1 MHEEITIPELT
12 EVVARVTALLGPREG
27 SVVQLEGGITNR
39 NFRVNFG
46 GTDYVVRLPGKRT
59 ALLGIDRE
67 AECIANKAAA
77 ELGIA
82 PKVAAMLTEPSAL
95 VTAFVS
101 GREMR
106 ADELRE
112 PETIAE
118 VAHDLRS
125 LHDSGTEL
133 PTGFDSFQLVEQY
146 AETGRANGSEPP
158 AGYDEALDAAHKIE
172 RAVRDQ
178 PGHEP
183 VPAHNDLL
191 PANFLRDGD
200 RMQLIDW
207 EYAGM
212 GDRWFDL
219 GNFAVNNE
227 LDDEQ
232 EAQLLEAYFGE
243 PPDDRHTATLKL
255 FRFMSDFREG
265 MWGVVQAGVSELEF
279 DFRDYAQKHFDRL
292 EKARSDPR
300 FEGWIEEARS

>member
-1 MHEEITIPELT
+1 MSPEFTISELT
-12 EVVARVTALLGPREG
+12 EVVARLAALLGPREG
-27 SVVQLEGGITNR
+27 TVVQLEGGITNR

-59 ALLGIDRE
+59 ALLGIDRQ

-82 PKVAAMLTEPSAL
+82 PQVAALLTEPSAL
-95 VTAFVS
+95 VTRFVS

-133 PTGFDSFQLVEQY
+133 PTGFDSFRLVEQY

-158 AGYDEALDAAHKIE
+158 AGYDEALEAAHKIE

-227 LDDEQ
+227 LEDDQ
-232 EAQLLEAYFGE
+232 ENQLLEAYFGE
-243 PPDDRHTATLKL
+243 APDDRKRATLKL

-265 MWGVVQAGVSELEF
+265 MWGVVQAGVSELDF

-292 EKARSDPR
+292 EKARTDAR
-300 FEGWIEEARS
+300 FKGWIEEAPS

>member
-1 MHEEITIPELT
+1 MSPEFTIPELT
-12 EVVARVTALLGPREG
+12 EVVARLAALLGPREG
-27 SVVQLEGGITNR
+27 TVVQLEGGITNR

-82 PKVAAMLTEPSAL
+82 PKVAALLSQPSAL

-158 AGYDEALDAAHKIE
+158 AGYDEALEAAHKIE

-227 LDDEQ
+227 LEDDQ
-232 EAQLLEAYFGE
+232 EDQLLEAYFGE
-243 PPDDRHTATLKL
+243 PPDDRKRATLKL

-265 MWGVVQAGVSELEF
+265 MWGVVQAGVSELDF

-292 EKARSDPR
+292 EKARTDPR
-300 FEGWIEEARS
+300 FKGWIEEARS

>member
-1 MHEEITIPELT
+1 MSPEFTIPELT
-12 EVVARVTALLGPREG
+12 EVVARLAALLGPREG
-27 SVVQLEGGITNR
+27 TVVQLEGGITNR

-59 ALLGIDRE
+59 QLLGIDRQ

-82 PKVAAMLTEPSAL
+82 PKVAALLTEPSAL

-133 PTGFDSFQLVEQY
+133 PTGFDSFRLVEQY
-146 AETGRANGSEPP
+146 AETGRAAGSEPP

-227 LDDEQ
+227 LDDDQ
-232 EAQLLEAYFGE
+232 ETLLLEAYFGE
-243 PPDDRHTATLKL
+243 PSDDRRRATLKL

-292 EKARSDPR
+292 KKAREDPR
-300 FEGWIEEARS
+300 FKGWIEEARS